1 MRLRCD
7 QRAEAARLEIGGQ
20 MLKFELRLCDDLF
33 IGDVWARFRG
43 CLQMNQMTRPPF
55 SMYIP
60 HLLGRGAQSL
70 DNTRVLIETGV
81 GLLKQAVDD
90 INNPPPIGVYGFDVG

>member
-1 MRLRCD
+1 
-7 QRAEAARLEIGGQ
+7 

-33 IGDVWARFRG
+33 VGDVWARFRG
-43 CLQMNQMTRPPF
+43 CL
-55 SMYIP
+55 
-60 HLLGRGAQSL
+60 LGRGTQSL